1 MPGLNDFI
9 VLRDACRRR
18 DPAATAELVRRYLP
32 HVRAAVRRRLA
43 ASMRIRFDSHDFAQ
57 DVWLSFFRVA
67 VDREDLRDEGGL
79 VAYLS
84 EMARLKVAEEYRHQ
98 TTQKVGLARDVPFT
112 PAVDPTG
119 REPTPS
125 QAAVADDEWERL
137 TANLPDRERQ
147 MLQMLRD
154 GHTHADTAATFQLS
168 EKTVQRLVRRL
179 LLRGAPPGAPRH
191 DALRSLRSRAS
202 RRVGSDTGSTGPR
215 RSSGRGGSAGAPTP
229 RPR

>member
-1 MPGLNDFI
+1 MAGTDDF
-9 VLRDACRRR
+9 LALLDACRRN

-32 HVRAAVRRRLA
+32 YVRAAVRRRLA

-67 VDREDLRDEGGL
+67 LDREDLRDEGTL

-84 EMARLKVAEEYRHQ
+84 QMARLKVAEEYRHQ
-98 TTQKVGLARDVPFT
+98 TTQKVGLTRAVPLSET
-112 PAVDPTG
+112 TNAAT

-125 QAAVADDEWERL
+125 ANVLADDEWERL

-179 LLRGAPPGAPRH
+179 LSRGGPPGEPR
-191 DALRSLRSRAS
+191 
-202 RRVGSDTGSTGPR
+202 
-215 RSSGRGGSAGAPTP
+215 
-229 RPR
+229 

>member
-1 MPGLNDFI
+1 
-9 VLRDACRRR
+9 V
-18 DPAATAELVRRYLP
+18 ATAELVRRYLP

-43 ASMRIRFDSHDFAQ
+43 TSMRIRFDSQDFAQ
-57 DVWLSFFRVA
+57 DVWLSFFRA
-67 VDREDLRDEGGL
+67 ALDREDLRDEGGL

-98 TTQKVGLARDVPFT
+98 TTQKVGLTR
-112 PAVDPTG
+112 AVSFSETNDPTG

-125 QAAVADDEWERL
+125 ETVLADDEWERL
-137 TANLPDRERQ
+137 TAGLPDRERR

-179 LLRGAPPGAPRH
+179 LSRGAAPE
-191 DALRSLRSRAS
+191 
-202 RRVGSDTGSTGPR
+202 
-215 RSSGRGGSAGAPTP
+215 APQ
-229 RPR
+229 

>member
-1 MPGLNDFI
+1 MHGTDDLLPL
-9 VLRDACRRR
+9 LEACRRK

-57 DVWLSFFRVA
+57 DVWLSFFRA
-67 VDREDLRDEGGL
+67 ALDREDLRDERGL

-98 TTQKVGLARDVPFT
+98 TTQKVGLTRDVPFDRT
-112 PAVDPTG
+112 GDPTG
-119 REPTPS
+119 RGPTPS
-125 QAAVADDEWERL
+125 EAAVADDEWERL
-137 TANLPDRERQ
+137 TAGLPDRERR

-154 GHTHADTAATFQLS
+154 GHTHADTAATFRLS

-179 LLRGAPPGAPRH
+179 L
-191 DALRSLRSRAS
+191 
-202 RRVGSDTGSTGPR
+202 
-215 RSSGRGGSAGAPTP
+215 GRGGAAGEPL
-229 RPR
+229 